1 MTVLR
6 LKGSCQ
12 VLSVKND
19 ISPIA
24 EAVRLTRLWQ
34 QHGPNFYPLEIDD
47 LIAGM
52 FQNGSFECELTTKR
66 GRFETFEGCL
76 RKVEDSNNWVILLN
90 DNIQNKRRQRFT
102 HAHELGHFLCHRH
115 LQTNFEDSP
124 HTLNEF
130 KDRIEFEA
138 NQFAAW
144 LLMPANLV
152 RSEFHSKKWN
162 TATLQEMGY
171 RFQSSLQSS
180 GLRFVDLSQ
189 KPVAFVVSRDGYV
202 VWAKSNENAPFME
215 VFKNGD
221 EIPVG
226 SSASNA
232 GLNPAGL
239 PIQTGKIW
247 SNSSGTIESSY
258 RDPENDFIYTCLEFT
273 G

>member
-1 MTVLR
+1 LN
-6 LKGSCQ
+6 
-12 VLSVKND
+12 VKND
-19 ISPIA
+19 NAAIA
-24 EAVRLTRLWQ
+24 ESIRLTSLWQ
-34 QHGPNFYPLEIDD
+34 KYGPNKYPFEIDE
-47 LIAGM
+47 LIAGA
-52 FQNGSFECELTTKR
+52 FQNGSFECKLTTVR
-66 GRFETFEGCL
+66 GRFESFEGCL
-76 RKVEDSNNWVILLN
+76 RKVEKSNDWVILLN
-90 DNIQNKRRQRFT
+90 DNIHNKRRQRFT

-115 LQTNFEDSP
+115 LRTVFEDSSQ
-124 HTLNEF
+124 TLNEF
-130 KDRIEFEA
+130 KDQIELEA

-152 RSEFHSKKWN
+152 RTEFQSKQWN
-162 TATLQEMGY
+162 TATLQEMGS
-171 RFQSSLQSS
+171 RFRSSLQSS

-202 VWAKSNENAPFME
+202 VWAKSNENAPFMQ

-239 PIQTGKIW
+239 LGPQKSGKIW

-258 RDPENDFIYTCLEFT
+258 RDPENGFIYTCLEFT